1 MAIANLLHIRVGQ
14 NMSLTKAPVTK
25 VSVKILIA
33 ILGGYAFTSGYVAFL
48 SIMLAKYGMKIGEAL
63 MLSAMTGLIVYLGVI
78 LWMFSTQHVLRTS
91 IIIVSV
97 AAIIIPTTPYL
108 VVNF

>member
-1 MAIANLLHIRVGQ
+1 
-14 NMSLTKAPVTK
+14 
-25 VSVKILIA
+25 
-33 ILGGYAFTSGYVAFL
+33 
-48 SIMLAKYGMKIGEAL
+48 MLARYGMEIGEAL